1 MIKKL
6 RQVKEVRVATWQMF
20 NAAMAG
26 ISAIWMYYATNSV
39 IFSWLFLTV
48 IVPLLNMFTK
58 YVNTTIFNDLWVN

>member
-26 ISAIWMYYATNSV
+26 ISAI
-39 IFSWLFLTV
+39 
-48 IVPLLNMFTK
+48 
-58 YVNTTIFNDLWVN
+58 